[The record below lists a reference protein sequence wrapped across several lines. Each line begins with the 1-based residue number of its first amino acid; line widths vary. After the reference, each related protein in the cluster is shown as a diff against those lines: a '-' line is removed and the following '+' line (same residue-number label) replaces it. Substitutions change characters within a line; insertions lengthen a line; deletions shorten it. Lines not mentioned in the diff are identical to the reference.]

1 MVRSRTAATRS
12 GLVFLVVLVGLSCS
26 GTGSGCSTLTPFP
39 AGTRYMGPKN
49 DNAINIRL
57 SAGGI
62 NYLNQNW
69 QTLIG
74 AFAPG
79 GQLSVPVACM
89 AQKPANQNASESG
102 SSLCHVVMTCRSSG
116 MSLKSE
122 ATSSASSMSSCQA
135 SQSVPHA
142 SA

>member
-1 MVRSRTAATRS
+1 MHRSARS
-12 GLVFLVVLVGLSCS
+12 GLVLLVLVGLSCS

-39 AGTRYMGPKN
+39 AGTRYTGPKN

-69 QTLIG
+69 QTLIQ

-79 GQLSVPVACM
+79 GTLALPIPCSMQSISVIGDVYIADQGGPNGGRSAAAC
-89 AQKPANQNASESG
+89 
-102 SSLCHVVMTCRSSG
+102 
-116 MSLKSE
+116 
-122 ATSSASSMSSCQA
+122 
-135 SQSVPHA
+135 
-142 SA
+142 